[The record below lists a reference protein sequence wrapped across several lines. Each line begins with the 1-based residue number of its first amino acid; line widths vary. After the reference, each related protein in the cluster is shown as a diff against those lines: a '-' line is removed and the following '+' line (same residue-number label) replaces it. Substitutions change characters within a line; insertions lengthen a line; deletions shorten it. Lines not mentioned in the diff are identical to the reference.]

1 MVIAHLERFCPW
13 VKSFGLACF
22 LISFCLCSANIL
34 NSLSEFERQGW
45 WQYFWVSIQ
54 KILIWKFLSSGKQF
68 LALLAFPFAWKTKD
82 FLSLLCNHLVAQK
95 FRPTFI
101 ILIWKQ
107 YFKLSIQKDI
117 FERFVP
123 ENGFL
128 SCLVNKGFL
137 FCLCSANILWPRS
150 ANLLYFS
157 LWNLMKI
164 S

>member
-1 MVIAHLERFCPW
+1 MVIANLERFCPW

-68 LALLAFPFAWKTKD
+68 LALLAFSFAWKTKD
-82 FLSLLCNHLVAQK
+82 FLSLLCKHLAQK
-95 FRPTFI
+95 FQPTFI

-107 YFKLSIQKDI
+107 YFKVSIQNKYI
-117 FERFVP
+117 WT
-123 ENGFL
+123 FL
-128 SCLVNKGFL
+128 SRKTAFGL
-137 FCLCSANILWPRS
+137 AW
-150 ANLLYFS
+150 
-157 LWNLMKI
+157 
-164 S
+164 